1 MTAGGDMQER
11 AGMTQQETSEFVT
24 SLRETFSAV
33 QAWPSPTCT
42 PQSMQAFAT
51 CGAFTS
57 P

>member
-1 MTAGGDMQER
+1 MTVGGDMQER

-33 QAWPSPTCT
+33 QAWPFLTCT
-42 PQSMQAFAT
+42 PQSVQAFAS
-51 CGAFTS
+51 CVAFTL